1 MSKIN
6 ILSSDIYNKISAGEV
21 VERPA
26 SIVKELVENSI
37 DAGAENIE
45 ITVKNGGIDLI
56 NVVDDGCGIE
66 KDDIDVAFL
75 PHTTSKIALAEDLN
89 EIKTLGFRG
98 EALASIA
105 AVSVVEMLTKT
116 EGDETGSK
124 VEVQAGRIKSK
135 GEFSANTGTSVWV
148 RDLFYNV
155 PARRKFLKSAGRES
169 AEITSVVGKL
179 ILANPELKFKYINN
193 DKLIYQTNGSGA
205 KEAIYT
211 VYGEEAVKHCV
222 KFDDFYKNLR
232 AWRYVSDL
240 NYFKP
245 NSSYQTFV
253 VNGRYVNSPQLSSA
267 LKNAYKDFM
276 MTKNFP
282 FAVIYIEIAPSEID
296 VNVHPN
302 KLEVKFS
309 DSNAVFLSV
318 ATPVKQ
324 ILNNL
329 SHDRA
334 RLLLERD
341 EAQRK
346 FKRDSDYELKH
357 LDTHN
362 PLIFVN
368 QKYEP
373 EEIDVNSLLVCTDS
387 DADLSVQPNFGI
399 EETREFKPAL
409 EELVQK
415 INGKNLSEHTET
427 HGENS
432 VYNQKHMLPFS
443 KCYRKGVL
451 FRSYLMLEDYENELL
466 HLIDQ
471 HAAHERILFDKFTAE
486 YETRKLEIQDLLTP
500 YVRHVST
507 PEFQVLCELMPQME
521 MMGFYY
527 EPFGNNTVKLTAI
540 PLLFTNMS
548 HKDFF
553 DAVLENCGEGFDTKS
568 LTKDI
573 LAQKACKAAIKAGE
587 SMSVFDVDY
596 LLKML
601 DENIFLK
608 CPHGRPLVA
617 TYKKSDFDK
626 LFKRIV

>member
-75 PHTTSKIALAEDLN
+75 PHTTSKIALAEDLS

-232 AWRYVSDL
+232 AWGYVSDL

-399 EETREFKPAL
+399 EETQEFKPAL

-507 PEFQVLCELMPQME
+507 PEFQVLWELMPQME

-540 PLLFTNMS
+540 PLLFTSMS

>member
-1 MSKIN
+1 M
-6 ILSSDIYNKISAGEV
+6 
-21 VERPA
+21 
-26 SIVKELVENSI
+26 
-37 DAGAENIE
+37 
-45 ITVKNGGIDLI
+45 
-56 NVVDDGCGIE
+56 
-66 KDDIDVAFL
+66 
-75 PHTTSKIALAEDLN
+75 
-89 EIKTLGFRG
+89 
-98 EALASIA
+98 
-105 AVSVVEMLTKT
+105 
-116 EGDETGSK
+116 
-124 VEVQAGRIKSK
+124 
-135 GEFSANTGTSVWV
+135 
-148 RDLFYNV
+148 
-155 PARRKFLKSAGRES
+155 
-169 AEITSVVGKL
+169 
-179 ILANPELKFKYINN
+179 
-193 DKLIYQTNGSGA
+193 
-205 KEAIYT
+205 
-211 VYGEEAVKHCV
+211 
-222 KFDDFYKNLR
+222 
-232 AWRYVSDL
+232 
-240 NYFKP
+240 
-245 NSSYQTFV
+245 
-253 VNGRYVNSPQLSSA
+253 
-267 LKNAYKDFM
+267 
-276 MTKNFP
+276 
-282 FAVIYIEIAPSEID
+282 
-296 VNVHPN
+296 
-302 KLEVKFS
+302 
-309 DSNAVFLSV
+309 FLSV

-387 DADLSVQPNFGI
+387 DSDADLSVQPNFGI
-399 EETREFKPAL
+399 EETQEFKPAL

-540 PLLFTNMS
+540 PLLFTSMS

>member
-75 PHTTSKIALAEDLN
+75 PHTTSKIALAEDLS

-232 AWRYVSDL
+232 AWGYVSDL

-373 EEIDVNSLLVCTDS
+373 EEIDVNSL
-387 DADLSVQPNFGI
+387 P
-399 EETREFKPAL
+399 
-409 EELVQK
+409 
-415 INGKNLSEHTET
+415 ET

>member
-232 AWRYVSDL
+232 AWGYVRDL

>member
-75 PHTTSKIALAEDLN
+75 PHTTSKIALAEDLS

-232 AWRYVSDL
+232 AWGYVSDL

-282 FAVIYIEIAPSEID
+282 FAVIYIEIAPS
-296 VNVHPN
+296 
-302 KLEVKFS
+302 
-309 DSNAVFLSV
+309 
-318 ATPVKQ
+318 
-324 ILNNL
+324 
-329 SHDRA
+329 
-334 RLLLERD
+334 
-341 EAQRK
+341 
-346 FKRDSDYELKH
+346 
-357 LDTHN
+357 
-362 PLIFVN
+362 
-368 QKYEP
+368 
-373 EEIDVNSLLVCTDS
+373 EIDVNSLLVCTDS

>member
-1 MSKIN
+1 M
-6 ILSSDIYNKISAGEV
+6 
-21 VERPA
+21 
-26 SIVKELVENSI
+26 
-37 DAGAENIE
+37 
-45 ITVKNGGIDLI
+45 
-56 NVVDDGCGIE
+56 
-66 KDDIDVAFL
+66 
-75 PHTTSKIALAEDLN
+75 
-89 EIKTLGFRG
+89 
-98 EALASIA
+98 
-105 AVSVVEMLTKT
+105 
-116 EGDETGSK
+116 
-124 VEVQAGRIKSK
+124 
-135 GEFSANTGTSVWV
+135 

-179 ILANPELKFKYINN
+179 ILANAELKFKYINN

-232 AWRYVSDL
+232 AWGYVSDL

>member
-232 AWRYVSDL
+232 AWGYVSDL
-240 NYFKP
+240 N

-507 PEFQVLCELMPQME
+507 PEFQVLCELMHQME

>member
-75 PHTTSKIALAEDLN
+75 PHTTSKIALAEDLS

-232 AWRYVSDL
+232 AWGYVSDL

-387 DADLSVQPNFGI
+387 DSDADLSVQPNFGI
-399 EETREFKPAL
+399 EETQEFKPAL

-527 EPFGNNTVKLTAI
+527 EPFGNKYRQIDCNTVAVYQYEPQGLFRCGFGKLRRG
-540 PLLFTNMS
+540 
-548 HKDFF
+548 
-553 DAVLENCGEGFDTKS
+553 V
-568 LTKDI
+568 
-573 LAQKACKAAIKAGE
+573 
-587 SMSVFDVDY
+587 
-596 LLKML
+596 
-601 DENIFLK
+601 
-608 CPHGRPLVA
+608 
-617 TYKKSDFDK
+617 
-626 LFKRIV
+626 

>member
-1 MSKIN
+1 
-6 ILSSDIYNKISAGEV
+6 
-21 VERPA
+21 
-26 SIVKELVENSI
+26 
-37 DAGAENIE
+37 
-45 ITVKNGGIDLI
+45 
-56 NVVDDGCGIE
+56 
-66 KDDIDVAFL
+66 
-75 PHTTSKIALAEDLN
+75 
-89 EIKTLGFRG
+89 
-98 EALASIA
+98 
-105 AVSVVEMLTKT
+105 MLTKT

-205 KEAIYT
+205 KEAIYA

-232 AWRYVSDL
+232 AWGYVSDL

-399 EETREFKPAL
+399 EETQEFKPAL

-540 PLLFTNMS
+540 PLLFTSMS
-548 HKDFF
+548 PKDFF

>member
-75 PHTTSKIALAEDLN
+75 PHTTSKIALAEDLS

-222 KFDDFYKNLR
+222 KFDDFYKN
-232 AWRYVSDL
+232 
-240 NYFKP
+240 
-245 NSSYQTFV
+245 T
-253 VNGRYVNSPQLSSA
+253 A
-267 LKNAYKDFM
+267 LES
-276 MTKNFP
+276 KNFP

>member
-75 PHTTSKIALAEDLN
+75 PHTTSKIALAEDLS

-232 AWRYVSDL
+232 AWGYVSDL

-387 DADLSVQPNFGI
+387 DSDADLSVQPNFGI
-399 EETREFKPAL
+399 EETQEFKPAL

-432 VYNQKHMLPFS
+432 VYNQKHMLP
-443 KCYRKGVL
+443 RL
-451 FRSYLMLEDYENELL
+451 EFRLGSICCRSASVTE
-466 HLIDQ
+466 
-471 HAAHERILFDKFTAE
+471 
-486 YETRKLEIQDLLTP
+486 
-500 YVRHVST
+500 
-507 PEFQVLCELMPQME
+507 
-521 MMGFYY
+521 
-527 EPFGNNTVKLTAI
+527 
-540 PLLFTNMS
+540 
-548 HKDFF
+548 
-553 DAVLENCGEGFDTKS
+553 
-568 LTKDI
+568 
-573 LAQKACKAAIKAGE
+573 KACSFVPI
-587 SMSVFDVDY
+587 
-596 LLKML
+596 
-601 DENIFLK
+601 
-608 CPHGRPLVA
+608 
-617 TYKKSDFDK
+617 
-626 LFKRIV
+626 

>member
-75 PHTTSKIALAEDLN
+75 PHTTSKIALAEDLS

-232 AWRYVSDL
+232 AWGYVSDL

-245 NSSYQTFV
+245 NT
-253 VNGRYVNSPQLSSA
+253 SA

-540 PLLFTNMS
+540 PLLFTSMS
-548 HKDFF
+548 PKDFF

>member
-75 PHTTSKIALAEDLN
+75 PHTTSKIALAEDLS

-124 VEVQAGRIKSK
+124 
-135 GEFSANTGTSVWV
+135 SVWV

-232 AWRYVSDL
+232 AWGYVSDL

-387 DADLSVQPNFGI
+387 DSDADLSVQPNFGI
-399 EETREFKPAL
+399 EETQEFKPAL

-540 PLLFTNMS
+540 PLLFTSMS